1 MNQMK
6 QIYFVKDDLTKEER
20 KEINYNFNRTNNEL
34 TFPNNNISITEISQY
49 HIEIINDIKTLYY
62 YIHYIKIPDKIISTS
77 ISSLILNKNNN
88 YLDIKAPTYFQN
100 IITKIISESNNQFFS
115 IYYCRFEQCRI
126 GLEINQSNILSS
138 SLYLLIKFYI
148 ENNKELPCKLGIIF
162 YPKNSLE
169 EFFPINNND
178 IYQTYK
184 SDDEGDDTYITLI
197 PYNSLSD
204 RINTLANLG
213 AYKTLFPHTLYNYY
227 NIDLSSNSLYFF
239 YNIYG
244 KNDNHSLVIR
254 DPSNINKFINSK
266 INFISCDKQGEIYTI
281 KNSKVTCSSCSNY
294 NSLTPYKAA
303 ESNKCVENCGNNYLF
318 KRHNSCYLD
327 CQSIKTTRTVF
338 IQEETKECVF
348 ECSKGFGRYYESS
361 INCYNCSINNK
372 VAKDGFC
379 IDCGGD
385 QNCMNLGNY
394 IFEDTTASNCDNY
407 DCQNNGNCFI
417 KNNEAYCNCTE
428 NYYGLKCELGLDNAI
443 NITNDLIDDFLTP
456 KSSFKDEEK
465 YKSYED
471 KNGDICYLLDDED
484 IIKQIREISILIKNP
499 KIVEDIYKSSD
510 KINKLMNVCVNMINK
525 MIDGIIELNANIL
538 EFFDLAT
545 NLVSSKI
552 QISSLRRLRNLQD
565 ENNGEININLE
576 EEKKK
581 NK

>member
-1 MNQMK
+1 M
-6 QIYFVKDDLTKEER
+6 
-20 KEINYNFNRTNNEL
+20 
-34 TFPNNNISITEISQY
+34 
-49 HIEIINDIKTLYY
+49 
-62 YIHYIKIPDKIISTS
+62 
-77 ISSLILNKNNN
+77 
-88 YLDIKAPTYFQN
+88 
-100 IITKIISESNNQFFS
+100 
-115 IYYCRFEQCRI
+115 
-126 GLEINQSNILSS
+126 
-138 SLYLLIKFYI
+138 
-148 ENNKELPCKLGIIF
+148 
-162 YPKNSLE
+162 
-169 EFFPINNND
+169 
-178 IYQTYK
+178 
-184 SDDEGDDTYITLI
+184 
-197 PYNSLSD
+197 
-204 RINTLANLG
+204 
-213 AYKTLFPHTLYNYY
+213 
-227 NIDLSSNSLYFF
+227 
-239 YNIYG
+239 
-244 KNDNHSLVIR
+244 
-254 DPSNINKFINSK
+254 
-266 INFISCDKQGEIYTI
+266 
-281 KNSKVTCSSCSNY
+281 
-294 NSLTPYKAA
+294 TPYKAA

-394 IFEDTTASNCDNY
+394 IFEDNTASNCDNY

-428 NYYGLKCELGLDNAI
+428 NYYGLKCELGLENAI

-471 KNGDICYLLDDED
+471 KNGDIYYLLDDED

-510 KINKLMNVCVNMINK
+510 KINQLMNVCINMINK

-576 EEKKK
+576 EEKKRINDLIEKASKLYYQINLDDIKSGIYNLNMATTDYNKYRSLYYQRWTIKSYYQIKDQIIK
-581 NK
+581 NDELMYVDYTSCVSN